1 MIIFDY
7 FFIIIHINEQSCDKY
22 IICFGGIELIK
33 KRYLSFL
40 LSLTLITSFWGT
52 AAYAAPS
59 YVEEREKQIEKNNQ
73 KVKELQQRNKEIPKI
88 QDKIQKD
95 ISSIQGE
102 LNDKGKELEKSNKQI
117 DSCTEKIS
125 SVQNNIKKLQSN
137 INNIESNIKEKTK
150 EIEKKEIER
159 KEKEELLGERL
170 RGMYISNPYNSI
182 IEIIL
187 ESNSFSDLISK
198 ATNISMI
205 IKSDKELIKEVEDMR
220 AGLQSEKKK
229 LEDQSQ
235 NLLKE
240 KAELQS
246 NKSELENQK
255 KILVGEK
262 NSKQSIVTQLNSMES
277 QKKDM
282 INKLGSEKK
291 KNQDEVS
298 ELVAFSESARNEIDS
313 FIREQINKDKN
324 NNSSNNSNSNNS
336 SNNSNNSSNNS
347 NNNSSQTDNSSGYL
361 RPTSGPITCPY
372 GPRIHPIT
380 GAKGFHTGVD
390 IGAGFGAPI
399 KASKGGQVVFAGSNY
414 IYGNMIILSH
424 GNGVQ
429 TVYAHAS
436 SLSVSAGQ
444 QVKQGQVIA
453 RVGSTGMSTG
463 PHLHFEIRINGNT
476 VNPMSY
482 IN

>member
-1 MIIFDY
+1 M
-7 FFIIIHINEQSCDKY
+7 
-22 IICFGGIELIK
+22 IK
-33 KRYLSFL
+33 KKYLSFL
-40 LSLTLITSFWGT
+40 LSLTLVTSFWGT

-73 KVKELQQRNKEIPKI
+73 KAKELQQRNKEIPKI

-125 SVQNNIKKLQSN
+125 SVQNNIKDLQSN
-137 INNIESNIKEKTK
+137 ISNIESNIKEKTK

-182 IEIIL
+182 VEIIL

-198 ATNISMI
+198 TANISRI

-229 LEDQSQ
+229 LEDQNQ
-235 NLLKE
+235 KLLKE

-246 NKSELENQK
+246 NKNELESQK

-262 NSKQSIVTQLNSMES
+262 NSKQSIVTQLNNMES

-282 INKLGSEKK
+282 ISKLSSEKK
-291 KNQDEVS
+291 RNQDELS
-298 ELVAFSESARNEIDS
+298 ELVAFNESARNEIDN
-313 FIREQINKDKN
+313 FIREQINKN
-324 NNSSNNSNSNNS
+324 NNSSNNNNNS
-336 SNNSNNSSNNS
+336 NS

-361 RPTSGPITCPY
+361 RPTSGSITCPY

-399 KASKGGQVVFAGSNY
+399 KASKSGQVVFAGSNY

-436 SLSVSAGQ
+436 ALLVSEGQ

-453 RVGSTGMSTG
+453 KVGSTGMSTG

-476 VNPMSY
+476 VDPMSY
-482 IN
+482 IH